1 MKKYS
6 AKERRLKMENSN
18 NMGRLELADKI
29 MTEHNIPHDVA
40 LRYVSVI
47 LDTMTKII
55 NEQGKLHIR
64 RFGRFSTRN
73 KTERT
78 GRNPKT
84 GELCNI
90 RARRVVTFTSAKA
103 TRS

>member
-6 AKERRLKMENSN
+6 AKERKFKMDNSN

-29 MTEHNIPHDVA
+29 MKEHDIPHDIA
-40 LRYVSVI
+40 MEYVRVI
-47 LDTMTKII
+47 FNTMSKII
-55 NEQGKLHIR
+55 NEQGKLQIR
-64 RFGRFSTRN
+64 RFGRFATRN
-73 KTERT
+73 KTERK

-84 GELCNI
+84 GKLFTI
-90 RARRVVTFTSAKA
+90 TARRVVTFTSSKG